1 MTPSLVEGH
10 HQGQAQQDSIAKG
23 LQLPPSD
30 PLFGRSREF
39 NEFVRRSL
47 SQSLHYRMN
56 EKISDKDAM
65 KIANAMTEW
74 EINLAVVL
82 DLTRQ
87 EIADL
92 NNEKRPQIQ
101 RQDIV

>member
-1 MTPSLVEGH
+1 MTHTLVEDRY
-10 HQGQAQQDSIAKG
+10 QDQAQPESIAED

-39 NEFVRRSL
+39 DEFVRRSL
-47 SQSLHYRMN
+47 PQSLRYRMK

-65 KIANAMTEW
+65 KIANAMTDW

>member
-1 MTPSLVEGH
+1 MTHTLVEDRY
-10 HQGQAQQDSIAKG
+10 QDQAQRESIAEG

-30 PLFGRSREF
+30 PLFGRSREY
-39 NEFVRRSL
+39 VRSSL
-47 SQSLHYRMN
+47 PQSLHYRLN
-56 EKISDKDAM
+56 EKVDDKDAM

-74 EINLAVVL
+74 EINLAVHL